1 MNTEYINKGII
12 LLLLSIL
19 LFLVVNNNF
28 DLWIIRRNVEP
39 IKYQKEINK
48 YAEEF
53 SLDAELLAALIYVES
68 RFDKYSESA
77 KGAVGLMQL
86 MPSTAFW
93 IAEQLEYDN
102 FNLEDLNDP
111 ELNIKFGS
119 WYFAYLYQKFDNNS
133 IKTIA
138 AYNAGESNVRNWI
151 DNGWEGNIEHKL
163 PFNETDNFVRRV
175 ISTRD
180 YYQNNNPEIFSLS
193 NLNLLLFQASE
204 QNRGKTIH

>member
-1 MNTEYINKGII
+1 MSTEYINKGII
-12 LLLLSIL
+12 LLLLTVL
-19 LFLVVNNNF
+19 LFLVVSNNF
-28 DLWIIRRNVEP
+28 DLWIIRRNIEP
-39 IKYQKEINK
+39 VKYQKEINK
-48 YAEEF
+48 YAKEF
-53 SLDAELLAALIYVES
+53 SLETELLAALIYVES

-93 IAEQLEYDN
+93 IAEQLEYDK

-119 WYFAYLYQKFDNNS
+119 WYFAYLYQKFDNNL

-151 DNGWEGNIEHKL
+151 DDGWKGNIEHKL
-163 PFNETDNFVRRV
+163 PFDETDNFVRRV
-175 ISTRD
+175 ISTRN
-180 YYQNNNPEIFSLS
+180 YYRENNLKIFSLS
-193 NLNLLLFQASE
+193 NLNLFLSQVSE
-204 QNRGKTIH
+204 